1 MDVHGMSYEIS
12 ATTGHDTASV
22 GRIGIND
29 SVFSSYIYH
38 RMGIP
43 AGIGVH
49 ANVSGQS
56 VHYLNVGD
64 VVGYKL
70 SDDTHNSFYG
80 SGYSDFSGF
89 LLSM

>member
-1 MDVHGMSYEIS
+1 
-12 ATTGHDTASV
+12 
-22 GRIGIND
+22 
-29 SVFSSYIYH
+29 
-38 RMGIP
+38 MGIP